1 MNPNPTLTEAETSE
15 IEQANA
21 SGRQPVVFVHGL
33 WLLASSWDRWRRLF
47 EDAGYATVAPGWPDD
62 PASVAEARANPDVFA
77 HKMVQAVTDHYLEAV
92 RGLTIKPAVVGH
104 SFGGLIAQKIAG
116 EEAAAVT
123 VSIDPAPGRGV
134 LPLPTSALKAGFPV
148 LGNPANARRAVTLT
162 FEEFQYG
169 WANGLDEQEARQLYD
184 EFHVAASG
192 VPIFQAAVANLNV
205 FSETR
210 VHFTAENRGPLLMVS
225 GEKDHTVPHSIA
237 HAAYKKHL
245 TNPSVT
251 EFVEMPDRGHSLT
264 IDHGWQEVAQTCL
277 EFVARFAPAS
287 LPTTTRSGADGS
299 DEAPLD

>member
-1 MNPNPTLTEAETSE
+1 M
-15 IEQANA
+15 
-21 SGRQPVVFVHGL
+21 
-33 WLLASSWDRWRRLF
+33 
-47 EDAGYATVAPGWPDD
+47 
-62 PASVAEARANPDVFA
+62 
-77 HKMVQAVTDHYLEAV
+77 
-92 RGLTIKPAVVGH
+92 
-104 SFGGLIAQKIAG
+104 
-116 EEAAAVT
+116 
-123 VSIDPAPGRGV
+123 SIDPAPGRGV

-192 VPIFQAAVANLNV
+192 VPIFQAAVANLNL

-245 TNPSVT
+245 KNAVGDGVRRDAGPRP
-251 EFVEMPDRGHSLT
+251 FADDRPRLAGGRPDLPGLHPQVRPQRRLRPGP
-264 IDHGWQEVAQTCL
+264 L
-277 EFVARFAPAS
+277 EIEG
-287 LPTTTRSGADGS
+287 TMT
-299 DEAPLD
+299 